1 MGTFTSSLAT
11 STNATELFR
20 CASIKRR
27 ACAALFCEY
36 YIDVIPP
43 PTRTQVAQKQLHQVA
58 KKPTTTSLPTV
69 AGVPAKKKKAL
80 GLFGGLKKKAATAAA
95 NPTTG

>member
-1 MGTFTSSLAT
+1 
-11 STNATELFR
+11 
-20 CASIKRR
+20 
-27 ACAALFCEY
+27 
-36 YIDVIPP
+36 
-43 PTRTQVAQKQLHQVA
+43 VA